1 MEPNQTPLAVAAI
14 LNRQQSPGFSSAH
27 SVSGREEWSAG
38 TYIES
43 ATPEDGDLKRAI
55 DVQLRC
61 LASFYTRYA
70 SEIVH
75 QREAIEVGEIELRPY
90 RDLLTNKKLSNAE
103 RLPQDDGTVGGVF
116 DIYYGMKELHSRDGI
131 AEGKTLII
139 SPTESYNGTD
149 GWLEFD
155 TAIEPGF
162 VTVAQT
168 GSIGESFVQLEP
180 CAVNDDCLV
189 LLPKTPERVGVA
201 KLVIAAAILHAEKWR
216 FNYGRKLTPNRI
228 ARFRLPDSAPL
239 EEWVEAKL
247 VDMTKVIA
255 ASLAPYSDADETPCW
270 YIPAPRATGDQP

>member
-1 MEPNQTPLAVAAI
+1 
-14 LNRQQSPGFSSAH
+14 
-27 SVSGREEWSAG
+27 
-38 TYIES
+38 
-43 ATPEDGDLKRAI
+43 
-55 DVQLRC
+55 
-61 LASFYTRYA
+61 
-70 SEIVH
+70 
-75 QREAIEVGEIELRPY
+75 
-90 RDLLTNKKLSNAE
+90 
-103 RLPQDDGTVGGVF
+103 
-116 DIYYGMKELHSRDGI
+116 
-131 AEGKTLII
+131 
-139 SPTESYNGTD
+139 
-149 GWLEFD
+149 
-155 TAIEPGF
+155 
-162 VTVAQT
+162 VAQT